1 VHEVAKTFV
10 ADIQANQ
17 EVAGHFVVAD
27 KHLRLARNGTPFLTL
42 KLVDRTGEINGR
54 IWERAVEMDAAV
66 AVKSVVLLRA
76 RSEKYREE
84 LQLQVQEIAPVPRAD
99 IDPSDFLPTCPLD
112 LPELWARLQRLAAQI
127 RQRPLKRLVNS
138 VLQDTLLMERFRR
151 APAAKS
157 MHHAYLGGLLEHT
170 VSVAE
175 LVYRISD
182 HYSVLDRDLLLAGAI
197 FHDLGKVDE
206 FVYDLYIDYSDAGRL
221 LGHMV
226 QGLAIIEQKLGTVK
240 GIPADQALLVKH
252 LILSHHGEAEFGAV
266 KLPMTREAF
275 VLHFADDLDAKMNS
289 LTRIL
294 EEPRDENAG
303 WSAYQPLFERFFFR
317 GLPAPAAETPAAAAA
332 LADPEKAGIQLSVWP
347 APGRNRDGGP

>member
-1 VHEVAKTFV
+1 VAKLFV

-17 EVAGHFVVAD
+17 DVTGHFVVAD
-27 KHLRLARNGTPFLTL
+27 KQLRLTRNGLPFLTL
-42 KLVDRTGEINGR
+42 KLVDRTGEISGR
-54 IWERAVEMDAAV
+54 IWERALETDAV
-66 AVKSVVLLRA
+66 IAVKDVVLVRA
-76 RSEKYREE
+76 RSEKYRDE
-84 LQLQVQEIAPVPRAD
+84 LQLQVQEIAPVARAE

-112 LPELWARLQRLAAQI
+112 LQELWTKLKRLATQI
-127 RQRPLKRLVNS
+127 RQQPLKRLVSS
-138 VLQDTLLMERFRR
+138 VLRDAALMERFRR

-170 VSVAE
+170 LSVTE
-175 LVYRISD
+175 LVCRISE
-182 HYSVLDRDLLLAGAI
+182 HYPVLDRDLLTAGAI

-206 FVYDLYIDYSDAGRL
+206 FVYDLYIDYSVAGRL

-226 QGLAIIEQKLGTVK
+226 QGVAILEEKLAAGKCVPAEQAT
-240 GIPADQALLVKH
+240 LLKH

-294 EEPRDENAG
+294 EEPRDANAC

-317 GLPAPAAETPAAAAA
+317 GLPAPVAEAPVIEAPAAG
-332 LADPEKAGIQLSVWP
+332 PEKAGVQLPVWP
-347 APGRNRDGGP
+347 AARRPRDGGT